1 MESDRSAP
9 DALVGA
15 VLAKRYRVMQHLGSG
30 GVGHVFMAERIGGTR
45 PGSNSPVRV
54 AIKVLRAEHRDS
66 EQLAARFDREA
77 DAASRVRDP
86 RVLTIYDRGRTDDG
100 LPFFSAEL
108 LEGLDLADTIG
119 FAQTL
124 APVRAVRIGA
134 GVAFAL
140 AATHAA
146 GVVHRDVKPENIFL
160 VHAPDGRELVKLLD
174 FGFAWVPVDGG
185 SPSLRITSRRTVV
198 GTPEYMSPEQAA
210 GDVAQPST
218 DLYAM
223 GVMLYEMLTGH
234 VPFSGEYPAIAEMHA
249 MKPPPPMRTAHPTL
263 SISKELE
270 AVVTRALA
278 KDPSRR
284 HASATE
290 LAQALLATPEGQ
302 RIPRAHDTL

>member
-1 MESDRSAP
+1 MERDRSAP

-15 VLAKRYRVMQHLGSG
+15 VLAKRYRVMQYLGSG
-30 GVGHVFMAERIGGTR
+30 GVGHVYMAEQIGGTR
-45 PGSNSPVRV
+45 PGAKSPVRV
-54 AIKVLRAEHRDS
+54 AIKVLRAEHRDN
-66 EQLAARFDREA
+66 EQLSARFDREA

-108 LEGLDLADTIG
+108 LEGLDLADTIS
-119 FAQTL
+119 FARTL
-124 APVRAVRIGA
+124 APMRAVRIGA

-140 AATHAA
+140 AATHAV

-160 VHAPDGRELVKLLD
+160 VHARDGRELVKLLD
-174 FGFAWVPVDGG
+174 FGFAWMATDGG
-185 SPSLRITSRRTVV
+185 ALSMRITGSRTVV

-210 GDVAQPST
+210 GDAVRPSA

-223 GVMLYEMLTGH
+223 GIVLYEMLTGR
-234 VPFSGEYPAIAEMHA
+234 VPFSGEYPAIAEKHA
-249 MKPPPPMRTAHPTL
+249 IEPPPPMRRAHPKL

-290 LAQALLATPEGQ
+290 LAEALLATPEG
-302 RIPRAHDTL
+302 RSIPRAHDTL